1 MYVGNSWTLR
11 PTPKAACM
19 IGRSTGKKF
28 KEKGVSLS
36 TDEEV
41 STTHGKVHVRGG
53 KLYFTDTGST
63 NGSTVNG

>member
-1 MYVGNSWTLR
+1 
-11 PTPKAACM
+11 M